1 MLQTVIAGGLF
12 LFAKRGTLLASR
24 HAFRGESGA
33 SRPGR
38 QQRRPAMIEHQH
50 GSSPGGHSLAEAL
63 ANDIRPV
70 VEAVCAE
77 LGIAARERKRRAAV
91 EQRILVAWRSGP
103 RQPLDLV
110 RAGLDG

>member
-1 MLQTVIAGGLF
+1 
-12 LFAKRGTLLASR
+12 
-24 HAFRGESGA
+24 
-33 SRPGR
+33 
-38 QQRRPAMIEHQH
+38 MIEYQH
-50 GSSPGGHSLAEAL
+50 GSGSGGPSLAEAV
-63 ANDIRPV
+63 AEDIRPV

-91 EQRILVAWRSGP
+91 EKRILVAWRRGP

>member
-1 MLQTVIAGGLF
+1 
-12 LFAKRGTLLASR
+12 
-24 HAFRGESGA
+24 
-33 SRPGR
+33 
-38 QQRRPAMIEHQH
+38 MIEHQH
-50 GSSPGGHSLAEAL
+50 GRGSVGRSAADAVAE
-63 ANDIRPV
+63 DILPV

-91 EQRILVAWRSGP
+91 EERILVAWRRGP

>member
-1 MLQTVIAGGLF
+1 
-12 LFAKRGTLLASR
+12 
-24 HAFRGESGA
+24 
-33 SRPGR
+33 
-38 QQRRPAMIEHQH
+38 MIERQF
-50 GSSPGGHSLAEAL
+50 GGVSAGRGGVDAVAE
-63 ANDIRPV
+63 DIRPV

-91 EQRILVAWRSGP
+91 EERILVAWRRGP

>member
-1 MLQTVIAGGLF
+1 MIDHIPGS
-12 LFAKRGTLLASR
+12 TLTNRVVAD
-24 HAFRGESGA
+24 AA
-33 SRPGR
+33 V
-38 QQRRPAMIEHQH
+38 A
-50 GSSPGGHSLAEAL
+50 
-63 ANDIRPV
+63 DIRPV

-91 EQRILVAWRSGP
+91 EQRILVAWRRGP

>member
-1 MLQTVIAGGLF
+1 
-12 LFAKRGTLLASR
+12 
-24 HAFRGESGA
+24 
-33 SRPGR
+33 
-38 QQRRPAMIEHQH
+38 MIEHQQE
-50 GSSPGGHSLAEAL
+50 GVAGAICVADAVAE
-63 ANDIRPV
+63 DIRPV

-91 EQRILVAWRSGP
+91 EARILVAWRSGP

>member
-1 MLQTVIAGGLF
+1 
-12 LFAKRGTLLASR
+12 
-24 HAFRGESGA
+24 
-33 SRPGR
+33 
-38 QQRRPAMIEHQH
+38 MIEHQH
-50 GSSPGGHSLAEAL
+50 RRGSVGRSAADAVAE
-63 ANDIRPV
+63 DIMPV

-91 EQRILVAWRSGP
+91 EERILVAWRRGP